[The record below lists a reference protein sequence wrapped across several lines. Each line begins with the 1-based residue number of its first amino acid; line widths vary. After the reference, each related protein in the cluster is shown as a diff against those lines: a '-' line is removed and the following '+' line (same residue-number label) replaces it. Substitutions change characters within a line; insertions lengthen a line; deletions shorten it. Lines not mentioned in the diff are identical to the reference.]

1 MYDSEFID
9 DSVLDILVPQD
20 SEYDVAKLISSTN
33 IHDNGESDASKLF
46 SFVPQRSTLHFDE
59 LISIC
64 VVLRTPF
71 SDEPELQSFL
81 SRLAIVVE
89 AHAIGSPRPSE
100 THNAPQEQ
108 SLSQNTDTIWS
119 TAVDT
124 SEEPLIMI
132 QKRDV
137 QTAKPHVFV
146 TWKITAFLNRPR
158 IRLQSPK
165 LVFKPVAVLRAART
179 TDVRSNNDRYLP
191 DGVPASLNLLDSLKD
206 EPFLHGTGPRLSALR
221 LSRIGSTDQD
231 ITSGD
236 QKLKVLPQS
245 AFRAIPALTA
255 RVRYSKSSAHIRQPT
270 VFASLDIEAAPFF
283 DNDIVITSINM
294 TLSGGSAMN
303 LSADT
308 LTFPI
313 PCRPKDNPIFL
324 FHLIPNEGPHDSSN
338 TNRTSKILDITVEA
352 NVVVSKTCRPRI
364 EMRWKTGVDFSIAL
378 NPSYGP
384 SGQSL
389 QRKQRPANLPVT
401 AETGNKSETHPPA
414 HEADSG
420 GIVQSPR
427 RQLTTSISDLGV
439 TLTFTAPGEVR
450 VGEPFC
456 WDVFV
461 VNRSNMSRRL
471 AITVIPKRKR
481 GNFKGHLS
489 RPSSSSTGGRKEA
502 GIADHVLDE
511 NLLYAM
517 QRNVTK
523 EPPQIVSLSTDVK
536 IGPLNPGSCYNA
548 DLKFLPLTK
557 GVLQIEA
564 IRVVD
569 VLSNNESVDVRELP
583 DIVAVE

>member
-1 MYDSEFID
+1 M
-9 DSVLDILVPQD
+9 
-20 SEYDVAKLISSTN
+20 
-33 IHDNGESDASKLF
+33 
-46 SFVPQRSTLHFDE
+46 
-59 LISIC
+59 
-64 VVLRTPF
+64 
-71 SDEPELQSFL
+71 
-81 SRLAIVVE
+81 
-89 AHAIGSPRPSE
+89 
-100 THNAPQEQ
+100 
-108 SLSQNTDTIWS
+108 
-119 TAVDT
+119 
-124 SEEPLIMI
+124 
-132 QKRDV
+132 
-137 QTAKPHVFV
+137 
-146 TWKITAFLNRPR
+146 
-158 IRLQSPK
+158 
-165 LVFKPVAVLRAART
+165 
-179 TDVRSNNDRYLP
+179 RSNHDRYLP

-236 QKLKVLPQS
+236 QKLKVLPQL

-270 VFASLDIEAAPFF
+270 VFASLDIETAPFF
-283 DNDIVITSINM
+283 DNDIVITAINM

-303 LSADT
+303 LSSDA

-338 TNRTSKILDITVEA
+338 SNRTSKMLDITVKA
-352 NVVVSKTCRPRI
+352 KVVVSKTCRPRI

-389 QRKQRPANLPVT
+389 QRKQRPASLPVT
-401 AETGNKSETHPPA
+401 TGTSNKSETPPPG
-414 HEADSG
+414 HESDSG
-420 GIVQSPR
+420 GVPALG
-427 RQLTTSISDLGV
+427 RQLTTFTSDLGV

-461 VNRSNMSRRL
+461 VNRSNKSRRL
-471 AITVIPKRKR
+471 AITVIPKRQR

-517 QRNVTK
+517 QRNVAK

-536 IGPLNPGSCYNA
+536 IG
-548 DLKFLPLTK
+548 
-557 GVLQIEA
+557 
-564 IRVVD
+564 
-569 VLSNNESVDVRELP
+569 
-583 DIVAVE
+583 